1 MEYPLPPSLAV
12 FDTFSKY
19 MAYQIFSRSHDCMF
33 AGNSHDRFGDYKIDS
48 VILRGGKDGT
58 AIRRNTFFL
67 DANKHKICS

>member
-1 MEYPLPPSLAV
+1 
-12 FDTFSKY
+12 
-19 MAYQIFSRSHDCMF
+19 MF